1 MIGKA
6 VLFLI
11 LPFAA
16 DALRFS
22 EARRPS
28 SILHSLLQAEAQE
41 SKQDFPPEMK
51 ELEKIM
57 EQAEMEYDTEN
68 QVACSEAR
76 RKKTRKAIKAKDW
89 AFLEKDMCMQDHD
102 EELENLK
109 KGLGDME
116 DIGEWLDGD
125 LPAPA
130 ELKAH
135 KTEQEMKSSHEICKK
150 LPEMIYI
157 GMGHSGSTTLSM
169 QLNAHPELSYG
180 QMKEHRFHF
189 ESGEEHN
196 TGLYRKNFQVPCE
209 KKSFDGSIGY
219 IFYTPERIAALKKVL
234 GPDVKILLMMRDP
247 AKWMNS
253 LYHNGGDGLS
263 KGHNGCYAD
272 FLENW
277 FKFYPR
283 ENFLIESS
291 EDYFKDPQS
300 TIDRISDHVG
310 VQRFQYKDGYLNHAS
325 GRRRAQ
331 GMAKSKIID
340 YKADPHNV
348 ECARRLQILSNR
360 TFSWAQKMIDAEK
373 TGEKLD
379 H

>member
-1 MIGKA
+1 MNKIC
-6 VLFLI
+6 LCLM
-11 LPFAA
+11 LPLVA

-22 EARRPS
+22 EAKS
-28 SILHSLLQAEAQE
+28 SSKVFASLLQAEEQVFKEAI
-41 SKQDFPPEMK
+41 PEPLK
-51 ELEKIM
+51 ALQKAL
-57 EQAEMEYDTEN
+57 EQAEMEVES
-68 QVACSEAR
+68 ACSPEAR
-76 RKKTRKAIKAKDW
+76 KRTRKHIQAKNWD
-89 AFLEKDMCMQDHD
+89 ALEKDVCMEGHG
-102 EELENLK
+102 EELDALQ
-109 KGLGDME
+109 KGTGDVA
-116 DIGEWLDGD
+116 DVGEWLDGD
-125 LPAPA
+125 LQVPA
-130 ELKAH
+130 ELRAH
-135 KTEQEMKSSHEICKK
+135 ETEQAMKSKGQICKK

-196 TGLYRKNFQVPCE
+196 TGMYRKNFAVPCE
-209 KKSFDGSIGY
+209 KKAFDGSIGY
-219 IFYTPERIAALKKVL
+219 IFYTPERIEALKKVL

-272 FLENW
+272 FLETW
-277 FKFYPR
+277 LKYYPR

-291 EDYFKDPQS
+291 EDYFKDPQA
-300 TIDRISDHVG
+300 TINRIADHVG
-310 VQRFQYKDGYLNHAS
+310 VSQYTYKDGYLNHAS

-331 GMAKSKIID
+331 GMKQSKIID

-360 TFSWAQKMIDAEK
+360 TFGWAEKMIEAAK